1 MVPGP
6 RSPVAAPESG
16 DRAVPLRARPASVE
30 LTYRQD
36 WVVAALCAMVGRAW
50 SFDEVLGVF
59 R

>member
-1 MVPGP
+1 MVPGG
-6 RSPVAAPESG
+6 RSRVRG
-16 DRAVPLRARPASVE
+16 DRAAPLRTGPASVE

-36 WVVAALCAMVGRAW
+36 WVVAALCAMGGRAW